1 MKIERLNLIKVT
13 IPLLI
18 MLLIILVYDVW
29 CNDKLSLTQSYR

>member
-18 MLLIILVYDVW
+18 MLLIIFSFMMYGVM
-29 CNDKLSLTQSYR
+29 T